1 MITKNH
7 LCAAVVLAALA
18 LPAGAQDSL
27 VTYKAMT
34 PEVALELAQATMAA
48 CRKEGYQVA
57 VAVVDRF
64 GLTQVILRDRFAG
77 QHTPRTAQAKAWT
90 AVSFRTPT
98 TELNKLSQPGQDMS
112 ALRHLPHVV
121 TIGGGLVVEAAGSIV
136 GGVGVSGA
144 PGGDADER
152 CAKAGIKAVEAKLEF

>member
-1 MITKNH
+1 MNLRKPLI
-7 LCAAVVLAALA
+7 AALLFLAA
-18 LPAGAQDSL
+18 PAVAADENL

-48 CRKEGYQVA
+48 CRKEGFQVA

-98 TELNKLSQPGQDMS
+98 AELNKLTQAGQEMS

-121 TIGGGLVVEAAGSIV
+121 TIGGGVMVEAAGSIV

-152 CAKAGIKAVEAKLEF
+152 CAKAGLKAIEAKLEF